1 MIVCVCNRLNES
13 ACRDTAASGRCRTVG
28 CMYRLHGHRIRC
40 GKCLP
45 VMTEILAMHAPDA
58 TPGGPLRRRAARSSP
73 PPPRSARPS
82 GFLLALTLPAV
93 RLRPGL
99 AQNDSKELGMT
110 KALTGDPQVLEA
122 LNIALKGE
130 LTAINQYFL
139 HARMLDDWG
148 FAKRGQDEYEESIE
162 EMEHADKLIK
172 RILLLG
178 GLPNLQDLGKLYIG
192 ENLKELIEC
201 DYRLE
206 LEGIAHYRK
215 AIGICEAAKDY
226 VSRDLL
232 AEILEDEEEHQDH
245 NRTELEL
252 IDRIGIENFGQSQI

>member
-1 MIVCVCNRLNES
+1 M
-13 ACRDTAASGRCRTVG
+13 
-28 CMYRLHGHRIRC
+28 
-40 GKCLP
+40 
-45 VMTEILAMHAPDA
+45 
-58 TPGGPLRRRAARSSP
+58 
-73 PPPRSARPS
+73 
-82 GFLLALTLPAV
+82 
-93 RLRPGL
+93 
-99 AQNDSKELGMT
+99 SKG
-110 KALTGDPQVLEA
+110 LTGDPSVLEA
-122 LNIALKGE
+122 LNTALRGE

-139 HARMLDDWG
+139 HARMLEDWG
-148 FAKRGQDEYEESIE
+148 FVKRGQAEYKESIE
-162 EMEHADKLIK
+162 EMQHADKLIK

-192 ENLKELIEC
+192 ESLKEVIAC

-206 LEGIAHYRK
+206 LEGIAHYRN

-232 AEILEDEEEHQDH
+232 LEILADEEEHQDH

>member
-1 MIVCVCNRLNES
+1 M
-13 ACRDTAASGRCRTVG
+13 A
-28 CMYRLHGHRIRC
+28 
-40 GKCLP
+40 
-45 VMTEILAMHAPDA
+45 
-58 TPGGPLRRRAARSSP
+58 
-73 PPPRSARPS
+73 
-82 GFLLALTLPAV
+82 
-93 RLRPGL
+93 
-99 AQNDSKELGMT
+99 
-110 KALTGDPQVLEA
+110 KALTGDPLVLAA
-122 LNIALKGE
+122 LNTALRGE

-148 FAKRGQDEYEESIE
+148 FFKRGKAEYEESIE
-162 EMEHADKLIK
+162 EMKHADKLIK

-206 LEGIAHYRK
+206 LEGIDHYRK
-215 AIGICEAAKDY
+215 SIGICETARDY

-232 AEILEDEEEHQDH
+232 SEILEDEEEHQDH

>member
-1 MIVCVCNRLNES
+1 
-13 ACRDTAASGRCRTVG
+13 
-28 CMYRLHGHRIRC
+28 
-40 GKCLP
+40 
-45 VMTEILAMHAPDA
+45 
-58 TPGGPLRRRAARSSP
+58 
-73 PPPRSARPS
+73 
-82 GFLLALTLPAV
+82 
-93 RLRPGL
+93 
-99 AQNDSKELGMT
+99 MT
-110 KALTGDPQVLEA
+110 KGVTGDPAVLEA
-122 LNIALKGE
+122 LNIALRGE

-139 HARMLDDWG
+139 HARMLEDWG
-148 FAKRGQDEYEESIE
+148 FVKRGQEEYKESIE
-162 EMEHADKLIK
+162 EMQHADRLIK

-192 ENLKELIEC
+192 ENLKEVIEC

-232 AEILEDEEEHQDH
+232 KDILADEEEHQDH

-252 IDRIGIENFGQSQI
+252 IEKIGIENFGQSQI